1 MHVIGENENNHEEAR
16 LSMKT
21 TPFAF
26 ICSALIV
33 GILGSEQNVTI
44 AFWSSVSILLLVLG
58 FILHLFRPKENLHYF
73 IYFLFLFA
81 QLGFLNSHI
90 QKTKNTSFTSPQ
102 NYTSQCQII
111 EISSNGKKWNKGIAL
126 VKEYKKNTENISN
139 EINEKILFYTDSFS
153 SKNLKEG
160 DLIELKSQ
168 IQPILNKGNPGEF
181 NAVSFWKNKGIR
193 ALTFFTNLDFN
204 ILSRTKSNLK
214 QDIKTNVLGEFQKW
228 LPKKHLGMS
237 NALFLGDKSFL
248 NQETRNAFSAAGAMH
263 LLAISGLHIGLFVW
277 IIFSLLRLAPRLF
290 TRRIALLVSLIFVW
304 SYAFLIEFPPSV
316 LRSVL
321 MFSILSIGYSFKG
334 SKNQLN
340 ILFFSASTLLLYNP
354 MYLLDIGFQLS
365 YSALIGIT
373 LCYKPLV
380 DSMKLNNRFIKY
392 TWNISALC
400 LSAQL
405 FTFPLC
411 LFYFHQFPNYFLIT
425 NIGVALFSGYVIGLG
440 LLFLLTSKMSI
451 IASIIGI
458 LFSFSLTTL
467 TLFVKKIESLPASV
481 SRGFELNIYDLIYL
495 IALCIGLYWFLLKKR
510 KPLSGGVIL
519 LIIAFSISAKRF
531 QQITHKHF
539 VLFNSN
545 KFSCAYYDSKN
556 IYFFHDN
563 LKKNKITALL
573 RDYKSVFP
581 GNIIISNIGKNNYEL
596 RSKTHSI
603 VFNKNNKKMNLA
615 IDNQDYEIIYRQYN
629 QPMKRVK
636 TIGMPWV
643 ENTNIRLNKAYFF
656 DF

>member
-1 MHVIGENENNHEEAR
+1 MHVIGENENNHEEAE

-21 TPFAF
+21 TPFVF
-26 ICSALIV
+26 ICSALII
-33 GILGSEQNVTI
+33 GTLCSEQNIAI
-44 AFWSSVSILLLVLG
+44 AFFNLASISLLILG
-58 FILHLFRPKENLHYF
+58 FTLHLFRPKYNIHYF
-73 IYFLFLFA
+73 IYFLFLFT
-81 QLGFLNSHI
+81 QLGFLNSHF
-90 QKTKNTSFTSPQ
+90 QKTKDTSFTSPQ
-102 NYTSQCQII
+102 NYTTHCEII

-126 VKEYKKNTENISN
+126 VKKYIHKTKKTSN

-153 SKNLKEG
+153 SKTINEG

-193 ALTFFTNLDFN
+193 ALTFFTNLDFQ
-204 ILSRTKSNLK
+204 ILSHAKSNLK
-214 QDIKTNVLGEFQKW
+214 HDIKTSVLGEFQKW

-277 IIFSLLRLAPRLF
+277 IIFSLLRLVPKIF
-290 TRRIALLVSLIFVW
+290 TRRIALLLSLIFVW
-304 SYAFLIEFPPSV
+304 SYAFLIDFPPSV

-321 MFSILSIGYSFKG
+321 MFSILSIGYSVKG

-340 ILFFSASTLLLYNP
+340 ILFFSASILLLYKP
-354 MYLLDIGFQLS
+354 LYLMDIGFQLS
-365 YSALIGIT
+365 YSALIGIA
-373 LCYKPLV
+373 LCYTPLV
-380 DSMKLNNRFIKY
+380 NSVKLNNRIIKY
-392 TWNISALC
+392 TWSISALC

-440 LLFLLTSKMSI
+440 LLFLLTSKISL
-451 IASIIGI
+451 IANLFGV

-467 TLFVKKIESLPASV
+467 TLFVKKIESLPAALSK
-481 SRGFELNIYDLIYL
+481 GFDLNIYDLLYLFFLCVGIYWLL
-495 IALCIGLYWFLLKKR
+495 IQKR
-510 KPLSGGVIL
+510 KPFAGGLLMVIL
-519 LIIAFSISAKRF
+519 AFSISAKRF
-531 QQITHKHF
+531 QQINHKHL
-539 VLFNSN
+539 VLFNAN

-563 LKKNKITALL
+563 LKKNKITTLL
-573 RDYKSVFP
+573 KDYNTVFP
-581 GNIIISNIGKNNYEL
+581 GNIIISNIGKSNYEL
-596 RSKTHSI
+596 QSKIHSI
-603 VFNKNNKKMNLA
+603 VFNKNNRKINVA
-615 IDNQDYEIIYRQYN
+615 IDDQNYEILYKQNLKPKSKI
-629 QPMKRVK
+629 K

-643 ENTNIRLNKAYFF
+643 ENSNIRLNQAYFF
-656 DF
+656 NF

>member
-1 MHVIGENENNHEEAR
+1 
-16 LSMKT
+16 
-21 TPFAF
+21 
-26 ICSALIV
+26 
-33 GILGSEQNVTI
+33 
-44 AFWSSVSILLLVLG
+44 
-58 FILHLFRPKENLHYF
+58 
-73 IYFLFLFA
+73 
-81 QLGFLNSHI
+81 
-90 QKTKNTSFTSPQ
+90 
-102 NYTSQCQII
+102 
-111 EISSNGKKWNKGIAL
+111 
-126 VKEYKKNTENISN
+126 
-139 EINEKILFYTDSFS
+139 
-153 SKNLKEG
+153 
-160 DLIELKSQ
+160 
-168 IQPILNKGNPGEF
+168 
-181 NAVSFWKNKGIR
+181 
-193 ALTFFTNLDFN
+193 
-204 ILSRTKSNLK
+204 
-214 QDIKTNVLGEFQKW
+214 
-228 LPKKHLGMS
+228 
-237 NALFLGDKSFL
+237 
-248 NQETRNAFSAAGAMH
+248 
-263 LLAISGLHIGLFVW
+263 
-277 IIFSLLRLAPRLF
+277 
-290 TRRIALLVSLIFVW
+290 
-304 SYAFLIEFPPSV
+304 
-316 LRSVL
+316 

-451 IASIIGI
+451 IASLIGI

-636 TIGMPWV
+636 TIGMSWV